1 MRMAQPRRL
10 STQPQHPAPTAAYPP
25 ELFQDI
31 VHRSLRSMLSPR
43 DVKPGSTTPCW
54 TAQDIDAAPATA
66 LQAKTG
72 KARASASPTLNTS
85 MLILRLIRNN
95 RILSAMTAFTEHMN
109 TSSLPP
115 FTHDQLEAFIVA
127 LRIQSRR
134 HASARPTPKQQAA
147 AVHAELWRPSR
158 LDPSIS
164 AKSLPIPVQCMYAM
178 SAVYD
183 VSIEQKHRPTAK
195 MVSAM
200 LATFATTLAPEQL
213 LQAAHTAIQHLF
225 PRHHHVSAQ
234 ARCLLALHQP
244 PRTLNLHSRV
254 WARRRAR
261 RGRRVPADSG
271 PELSA
276 PSRHSSRMQPCC
288 KPTSPSTWPD
298 GGGNIVVWQ
307 SLINARVDAG
317 HLAEARKWL
326 DSRTSPTWPACA
338 TRPGICARSDT
349 SVASSR
355 PPTTSCALMAAD
367 HVPIESSVLAFVL
380 DCDARL
386 GHVDGGA
393 SLLHELGDLIH
404 TMALA
409 DPALLRSLLHM
420 RRAVVDNTSSAGA
433 RSHLSNL
440 ASTRSLIRSLVRVGE
455 GETPASRDHIAECRS
470 RGMLNDAL
478 ITVMAERDYPAAVA
492 VLNLFERWMITVSQ
506 TTYSIVLTS
515 LIAHGPSR
523 RAAWRSSPGDALRQ
537 RIQPR
542 GDAAEHGARGQRRA
556 GAHYPQSAWRPGAPF
571 RHIPRLRS
579 ARNAAEEDAVPG
591 AHPQPRLRGRDRG
604 GREPRATARVG
615 GACDGDADAAL
626 ERRRARCGG
635 QGPSLERKPGCW
647 GTRTRASSASPH
659 LTAAPATW
667 SRELSTSAAARQTAA
682 PSCDL
687 AASAKGDYTHLE
699 PVRTVYIPGFVP
711 YDLGLALQEHL
722 VQERAQARQALRALD
737 DASSTSASVR
747 AGLTLVSASAS
758 EAALRAQAAQ
768 DTLLLLQHRPVYTEG
783 RREESENFDVAEA
796 LRALGADY
804 KLTKRGGQITYHG
817 PGKSMTCVHDRL
829 DPTGPFAR
837 YNSGQQG
844 DKDESVE
851 SVASD
856 YVRHFANVFKRTTRQ
871 ATQEEMSFELAP
883 EDKAAVM
890 RQRLGIHVAHDEQ
903 VVQAI
908 RVGHHRVQR
917 SSGGGKV
924 ILSGSDACGISGW
937 KLQARLTCAQSYMAC
952 PAPTQEDERV
962 QRTTRP
968 SPQVAQVAHCHQT
981 GCWHCQLFTPDC
993 LVGSGFKSLASYRH
1007 FFSSP
1012 VCIYPCRRHTIASPY
1027 AML

>member
-1 MRMAQPRRL
+1 
-10 STQPQHPAPTAAYPP
+10 
-25 ELFQDI
+25 
-31 VHRSLRSMLSPR
+31 MLSPR
-43 DVKPGSTTPCW
+43 DVNPGSTTPCW

-109 TSSLPP
+109 ASSLPP
-115 FTHDQLEAFIVA
+115 FTHDQLEAIIVA

-225 PRHHHVSAQ
+225 PA
-234 ARCLLALHQP
+234 
-244 PRTLNLHSRV
+244 TI
-254 WARRRAR
+254 
-261 RGRRVPADSG
+261 
-271 PELSA
+271 
-276 PSRHSSRMQPCC
+276 
-288 KPTSPSTWPD
+288 TSPRRLGVFWRYISHRALSTFIRVFGRAGVPEEGEEFLRQWTRAQRAAAPQQPD
-298 GGGNIVVWQ
+298 AAMLQADITLDLAGWGSNIVVWQ

-326 DSRTSPTWPACA
+326 DRYRHA
-338 TRPGICARSDT
+338 TKQLSAAATGDDAAKALPIRPEPYLAYMAGVRNSARNLR
-349 SVASSR
+349 SVGHIRRVLSSTHDVVR
-355 PPTTSCALMAAD
+355 LMAAD

-393 SLLHELGDLIH
+393 SLLHELGDLIR

-420 RRAVVDNTSSAGA
+420 RRAVVSNTSSGGA

-440 ASTRSLIRSLVRVGE
+440 PSTRSLIRSLVRVGE

-515 LIAHGPSR
+515 LIAHGHH
-523 RAAWRSSPGDALRQ
+523 DALRGEAAQATRSDSVYSLEATLQSMAREGNGEQAHTIRRALGDQVLHSDTFLASAQPATPLRKTQYLVRILNRVCAAEIEAVESQEQLPAWAARVTAMQTQHWKDDVRSVVAKAITGAQTGLLGHKDARKQ
-537 RIQPR
+537 RIAGPAKAPLLF
-542 GDAAEHGARGQRRA
+542 AAA
-556 GAHYPQSAWRPGAPF
+556 
-571 RHIPRLRS
+571 PRLS
-579 ARNAAEEDAVPG
+579 PK
-591 AHPQPRLRGRDRG
+591 
-604 GREPRATARVG
+604 
-615 GACDGDADAAL
+615 
-626 ERRRARCGG
+626 
-635 QGPSLERKPGCW
+635 RK
-647 GTRTRASSASPH
+647 H

-817 PGKSMTCVHDRL
+817 PGQLVGYPILNLGAMGLASRCYVDRVQDSLISLLATRGIGTVDPPDAHTGVWADEYHKIASIGIQVRHRVSSHGFALNVEQRAMRGFRHIVACGIVGKSMTCVHDRL

-908 RVGHHRVQR
+908 RVGHHRVQ
-917 SSGGGKV
+917 
-924 ILSGSDACGISGW
+924 
-937 KLQARLTCAQSYMAC
+937 
-952 PAPTQEDERV
+952 
-962 QRTTRP
+962 
-968 SPQVAQVAHCHQT
+968 VA
-981 GCWHCQLFTPDC
+981 
-993 LVGSGFKSLASYRH
+993 
-1007 FFSSP
+1007 
-1012 VCIYPCRRHTIASPY
+1012 
-1027 AML
+1027 